1 MEFIFKENPLS
12 YQNLQKCFAIEII
25 LLLYFLKFFQYDFK
39 YETLCTSATALHYH
53 EGKCKL
59 IKRLIF
65 NKIFDTP
72 NHSTTVMTKFN
83 FKTNRNALKI
93 EKKESSLYCMSFT
106 SLIYH
111 VFIVYVLNVYL
122 DHVGKN

>member
-93 EKKESSLYCMSFT
+93 EKKRIIAL
-106 SLIYH
+106 LH
-111 VFIVYVLNVYL
+111 VFHLTYISRVHCLCVKRLFRSRR
-122 DHVGKN
+122 